1 MISKKLNEVKR
12 FKNLQEGDIVIVPF
26 YSSVVLAIVGKE
38 DIYSEKAYERSL
50 ANQRKVE
57 YCLEDGKL
65 MLISR
70 KELSEGLQR
79 RLRVRGSSVSD
90 LFEFADELESI
101 FLKKRNLF
109 LYSRDE
115 TSKRRIFER
124 NEKEFAWKYS

>member
-79 RLRVRGSSVSD
+79 RLRVRGSSYQATTDYVEKST
-90 LFEFADELESI
+90 
-101 FLKKRNLF
+101 
-109 LYSRDE
+109 
-115 TSKRRIFER
+115 TSARTRKFGFRFI
-124 NEKEFAWKYS
+124 

>member
-12 FKNLQEGDIVIVPF
+12 FKNLQEGDIIIVPF

-57 YCLEDGKL
+57 YCQVEYCLEDGKL

-79 RLRVRGSSVSD
+79 RLRVRGSSYQATTDYVEKST
-90 LFEFADELESI
+90 
-101 FLKKRNLF
+101 
-109 LYSRDE
+109 
-115 TSKRRIFER
+115 TSARTRKFGFRFI
-124 NEKEFAWKYS
+124 